1 MFNESLEVI
10 GDEGNKILLSAYY
23 SKNSKKS
30 VLINHG
36 MAEHQQRYKD
46 FINFLNS
53 NGINVFIYDHRGHG
67 NRITTLDPLGVF
79 GKENGWSLVVNDLIN
94 VSNFIIK
101 KYPDHTFSILGHSM
115 GSYITLDSIQSG
127 NPIKNYILS
136 GLSLIHI

>member
-1 MFNESLEVI
+1 MFNEYLEVI

-53 NGINVFIYDHRGHG
+53 NDINVFIYDHRGHG
-67 NRITTLDPLGVF
+67 NRITALDPLGVF
-79 GKENGWSLVVNDLIN
+79 GKENGWSLVVNDLIK
-94 VSNFIIK
+94 VSNFLIN
-101 KYPDHTFSILGHSM
+101 KYPDHTFSILG
-115 GSYITLDSIQSG
+115 I
-127 NPIKNYILS
+127 
-136 GLSLIHI
+136 

>member
-1 MFNESLEVI
+1 MFNEYLEVI

-53 NGINVFIYDHRGHG
+53 NRY
-67 NRITTLDPLGVF
+67 
-79 GKENGWSLVVNDLIN
+79 
-94 VSNFIIK
+94 
-101 KYPDHTFSILGHSM
+101 
-115 GSYITLDSIQSG
+115 
-127 NPIKNYILS
+127 
-136 GLSLIHI
+136 

>member
-1 MFNESLEVI
+1 MFNEYLEVI

-53 NGINVFIYDHRGHG
+53 NSINVFIYDHRGHG
-67 NRITTLDPLGVF
+67 NRITTSDPLGVF

-94 VSNFIIK
+94 VSNFLIK
-101 KYPDHTFSILGHSM
+101 KYSDHTFSIL
-115 GSYITLDSIQSG
+115 
-127 NPIKNYILS
+127 
-136 GLSLIHI
+136 